1 MATSLLSVPRAF
13 AVSISRGAA
22 ITAGATAFAF
32 AILFARPMAL
42 LAQDW
47 WSNPEAGHGLLLA
60 PLAAWL
66 AWRSGIRPDATGNAV
81 TGTLLLVGAVLL
93 RYLSGLAAELFTMR
107 MSMVMGMAG
116 IIIYFFGL
124 RQVLRWWLPLSLFT
138 LSVPLPEILLGRI
151 AMPLQFKASQ
161 IGTALLE
168 WRGVPVM
175 MNGNVIRIPGHELF
189 VAEAC
194 SGLRSLTAL
203 LSLALLTG
211 GLMLRYPMS
220 RAVLV
225 LLAVPVA
232 VIINGVRVFLTA
244 FLVFFVSPE
253 LGQGFMHLTE
263 GWLMFVVA
271 LSILAGMAW
280 ALSAGER
287 IFGDL
292 RKVKTT
298 DA

>member
-1 MATSLLSVPRAF
+1 MT
-13 AVSISRGAA
+13 
-22 ITAGATAFAF
+22 
-32 AILFARPMAL
+32 L

-60 PLAAWL
+60 PLAVWL
-66 AWRSGIRPDATGNAV
+66 AWRSGIRADAKGNLTV
-81 TGTLLLVGAVLL
+81 GILLLTGAIAI
-93 RYLSGLAAELFTMR
+93 RYLSGLAAEVFTMR
-107 MSMVMGMAG
+107 MSMIMAAGG
-116 IIIYFFGL
+116 IIVYFAGV
-124 RQVLRWWLPLSLFT
+124 RQLLHWWLPLSLFT

-168 WRGVPVM
+168 WRDVPVR

-211 GLMLRYPMS
+211 GLMLKYPAS
-220 RAVLV
+220 RALLI
-225 LLAVPVA
+225 LLAIPVA
-232 VIINGVRVFLTA
+232 VLINGVRVFLTA
-244 FLVFFVSPE
+244 FLVYFVSPE

-263 GWLMFVVA
+263 GWLMFLVS
-271 LSILAGMAW
+271 LTILGGMAW
-280 ALSAGER
+280 TIGATEAMIARRRASHA
-287 IFGDL
+287 
-292 RKVKTT
+292 
-298 DA
+298 